1 MDDSELAREAFKD
14 LFGKDSN
21 YRFYVEYGKLHD
33 YNAQVIKMYSNIKFK
48 MSRKWLNVSPMIK
61 KGLFESLL
69 ASLFKHSKVF
79 KARRTVSLEIYNNF
93 IKNLDLSSENKKKD
107 PLLFESFRRVNS
119 TYFNNSLDT
128 PNLRFGRAAFSKLA
142 SYNFHTDTVTVS
154 SIFKDAPQDILD
166 LLMYHEL
173 LHKKLKFS
181 GVISKQFHTKKFR
194 HLEKQFKDYELVEE
208 RINRFVR
215 KKQIQFSRKSFSLKR
230 FLRV

>member
-1 MDDSELAREAFKD
+1 MDDSELAREAFKE
-14 LFGKDSN
+14 LFGRDSN

-48 MSRKWLNVSPMIK
+48 MSRRWLNVSPMIK

-79 KARRTVSLEIYNNF
+79 RAKRTVSLEIYNDF
-93 IKNLDLSSENKKKD
+93 IKNLDLSSESKKKD
-107 PLLFESFRRVNS
+107 PLLYESFKRVNK
-119 TYFNNSLDT
+119 TYFNNSLDM

-194 HLEKQFKDYELVEE
+194 ELERQFKDYKSVDKKMT
-208 RINRFVR
+208 NFVR
-215 KKQIQFSRKSFSLKR
+215 KKQIQSSKKSFSFKR
-230 FLRV
+230 FFKG